1 MVNVIDENNV
11 LIYVDVDFGV
21 TFQAETPTNFGPINP
36 DRKSFPDP
44 VKNTSTS
51 QVTITI
57 SVLLMRSKPQLL
69 SEPVQF
75 LEIGSSSSYDTKPHY
90 W

>member
-1 MVNVIDENNV
+1 MNVIDENNV

-21 TFQAETPTNFGPINP
+21 TFQAEAPTKVGPINP

-75 LEIGSSSSYDTKPHY
+75 LEIGSSSSYDTQPHY